1 MNPATSL
8 FFLSKASGPRK
19 SNKSPSADSKFS
31 NNAVPTPKPNPFFNP
46 PNEGDRFH
54 SNQNIASE
62 TPKTLKAYLDKLSR
76 GICPET
82 TSRCG
87 ELASTLAQARLEKRC
102 VFLCGNG
109 GSAANANHWANDLL
123 YGAGKTGRGGVRAH
137 SLSANTS
144 VLMCL
149 ANDTGYENVF
159 SGQLDVLASPGD
171 LLITLSGSGNSPNIL
186 RAIESG
192 NRLGLETWAIVG
204 FDGGAALKLAKH
216 SIHFP
221 NADMQT
227 AEDLQMVVCH
237 IVTDFLSAPEK

>member
-1 MNPATSL
+1 MKSYL
-8 FFLSKASGPRK
+8 ERLSDGI
-19 SNKSPSADSKFS
+19 
-31 NNAVPTPKPNPFFNP
+31 TPEAAAFC
-46 PNEGDRFH
+46 E
-54 SNQNIASE
+54 
-62 TPKTLKAYLDKLSR
+62 
-76 GICPET
+76 
-82 TSRCG
+82 
-87 ELASTLAQARLEKRC
+87 ELASKIDKARTDKRC

-109 GSAANANHWANDLL
+109 GSAANANHWANDLI

-149 ANDTGYENVF
+149 ANDTGYENIF
-159 SGQLDVLASPGD
+159 SGQLAVLASPGD

-192 NRLGLETWAIVG
+192 NQLGLETWAIVG

-216 SIHFP
+216 SIHFR
-221 NADMQT
+221 NADMQA

-237 IVTDFLSAPEK
+237 IVTEFLAAPNK